1 MVEKQATMY
10 NDLCLVTYHCD
21 CEESESKTLSVLTD
35 WLQDLTSPELQY
47 LEKKWASLMSYGLT
61 ADLLKDVVTNSY
73 FQYFR
78 QLFHNAQN
86 KNGRDNIQ

>member
-1 MVEKQATMY
+1 VI
-10 NDLCLVTYHCD
+10 
-21 CEESESKTLSVLTD
+21 
-35 WLQDLTSPELQY
+35 
-47 LEKKWASLMSYGLT
+47 
-61 ADLLKDVVTNSY
+61 KDVVTNSY